1 MSGLIWILVPL
12 VFIIGGYII
21 DYQKNKLK
29 WQSKNNQIDT
39 NLEELKDLISTITG
53 RIENL
58 EAIAANDPSEFS
70 EQVINIPEEADIK
83 GENQKT
89 VEELAKTRRTKL

>member
-29 WQSKNNQIDT
+29 WQSKNTQIDT
-39 NLEELKDLISTITG
+39 NLDELKELITSLTS

-70 EQVINIPEEADIK
+70 EQIVDIPDEKDFKEENK
-83 GENQKT
+83 KT
-89 VEELAKTRRTKL
+89 VEGLAKTRRTKL